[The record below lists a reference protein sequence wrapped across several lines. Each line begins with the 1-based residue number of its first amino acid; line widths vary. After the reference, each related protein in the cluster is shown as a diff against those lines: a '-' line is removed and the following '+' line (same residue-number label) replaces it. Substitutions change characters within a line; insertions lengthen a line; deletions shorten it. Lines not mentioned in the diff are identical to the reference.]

1 MNYIIGALAV
11 YKLLQLVD
19 ALLPREA
26 MPWVKI
32 IVGIV
37 VSYGA
42 SFVVGVDNY
51 WIGGLGI
58 ATLAGAC
65 HTALRCLTL
74 TGDMALRKSLK

>member
-32 IVGIV
+32 LAGVA

-51 WIGGLGI
+51 YIGGLTI
-58 ATLAGAC
+58 ATLAGAF
-65 HTALRCLTL
+65 HTLLRCLTL
-74 TGDMALRKSLK
+74 VGDMSYRRSLK